1 VSLESVLLLFDFN
14 HPVWDL
20 STVEMA
26 GEDPSFL
33 MELVQCGLVEERE
46 GCFVLTESGVREFE
60 ALRDQCFLDSSPGLT
75 PSDPLLWLRR
85 NRLEMA
91 FKRAFAGRW
100 GNKRTYPG
108 ARLHFLAPPVE
119 TVFEGLRFTG
129 WRVSGGMSHGV
140 LELDLLLL
148 FDYDFSC
155 YMGSPKHPEDQ
166 EGVLNA
172 DRVLMVIADPMDV
185 PGALARLGEAH
196 RWLADRRRVLGSSF
210 DLDCEGQ
217 DSVTWW
223 AWVTPEEGQALELH
237 RRLYPFG
244 EALCG
249 PSKPLDLWVLSL
261 EALEG
266 APREETFYDLF
277 HRVGHRVFASGAVG

>member
-1 VSLESVLLLFDFN
+1 MSLESVLLLFDFN
-14 HPVWDL
+14 HPVWDF

-33 MELVQCGLVEERE
+33 MELVQCGLVEERD

-60 ALRDQCFLDSSPGLT
+60 TLRDQCFLDSPPGLP
-75 PSDPLLWLRR
+75 PSDPPLWLRR

-91 FKRAFAGRW
+91 FKGAFAGRW
-100 GNKRTYPG
+100 GNKRTHPG
-108 ARLHFLAPPVE
+108 VKLSFLAPPME
-119 TVFEGLRFTG
+119 AVFEGPRFTG
-129 WRVSGGMSHGV
+129 WRVSGKTAHGV

-155 YMGSPKHPEDQ
+155 YMGSPRHPEDH

-172 DRVLMVIADPMDV
+172 DRVLMVMADELDLRMSI
-185 PGALARLGEAH
+185 ARLGDAH
-196 RWLADRRRVLGSSF
+196 RWLWDRRRVFGSSF
-210 DLDCEGQ
+210 DLDCQGQ

-223 AWVTPEEGQALELH
+223 AWVAQEEGHALELH
-237 RRLYPFG
+237 RRLEPFG

-261 EALEG
+261 EALAG
-266 APREETFYDLF
+266 APRDETFYDLF
-277 HRVGHRVFASGAVG
+277 HQVGHRVFASGAVG